1 MAATLGLAA
10 PPTSLFLMG
19 AISAPKTRGRRVV
32 GTSRAPQRLRRT
44 NGEVRRRALGPWRM
58 LPWRV
63 RAKPLGFS
71 RAAVAHFVVCHLVTH
86 ITGALVCGP
95 TVYVL
100 S

>member
-1 MAATLGLAA
+1 M
-10 PPTSLFLMG
+10 
-19 AISAPKTRGRRVV
+19 

-58 LPWRV
+58 LPWRA

-71 RAAVAHFVVCHLVTH
+71 RAAVTHFVVCHLVTH
-86 ITGALVCGP
+86 ITGALVCDP